1 MFTCSIK
8 TPFIA
13 NEQINKQLVVS
24 LDNIRSDDNNSNNH
38 KCNLG
43 KAHAYAACIL
53 SDELVSNIN
62 ALPCILILPRLFKR
76 TSSAPCVCERSL
88 DNRQCLINGSRH
100 IYEMSYF
107 SRKPQFL
114 NWE

>member
-8 TPFIA
+8 TPFID
-13 NEQINKQLVVS
+13 NGQINKQLVMS
-24 LDNIRSDDNNSNNH
+24 LDNIRRDDNNSNNY

-62 ALPCILILPRLFKR
+62 ALPCILILPQLFKR
-76 TSSAPCVCERSL
+76 TSSATCVCERSL
-88 DNRQCLINGSRH
+88 DIWQCLISGIRH

-107 SRKPQFL
+107 SQKPQFL
-114 NWE
+114 N